1 MGPFASW
8 ASLSVWNLSYLFSLP
23 FSLVLPTKSKFLTPV
38 FLVLTLN
45 YEQFLMYRKVEE
57 MIQ

>member
-8 ASLSVWNLSYLFSLP
+8 ASLSVWNLSYLLP
-23 FSLVLPTKSKFLTPV
+23 SFSLVLPTKKSKFLTPV